1 MITGKTIGDLNLLGT
16 ITPDTLIPVEL
27 NEVTYH
33 VMYSAMTLNSSTN
46 IIYSG
51 KKIDCLNINSGMSIT
66 QVVESIGDTFCS
78 EPPIFTCGDVVLR
91 TNPIGE
97 CQNPLQYLFNQSILS
112 WCEEHPPVVP
122 CTSNVNS
129 LEYLFAQV
137 IENWNN
143 EHPPVVPC
151 TSNVNPLGYLFA
163 QSVENWN
170 NEHPPVVPCTSN
182 VNPLGNFFESVIY
195 YWENQEEL
203 G

>member
-16 ITPDTLIPVEL
+16 ITPDTLIPVQL
-27 NEVTYH
+27 NDVTYH

-51 KKIDCLNINSGMSIT
+51 KKIDCLNINSGMYITNFVDSIWYK
-66 QVVESIGDTFCS
+66 FCS

-97 CQNPLQYLFNQSILS
+97 CQDPLQYLFNQSILS
-112 WCEEHPPVVP
+112 WCKEHPPVVP

-129 LEYLFAQV
+129 LDYLFAQV

-143 EHPPVVPC
+143 EHSPVVPC
-151 TSNVNPLGYLFA
+151 TSNVNSLDYLFA
-163 QSVENWN
+163 QVIESWE
-170 NEHPPVVPCTSN
+170 ESHPPMVPCTSN
-182 VNPLGNFFESVIY
+182 VNSLDYLFTQVIES
-195 YWENQEEL
+195 WENQQL
-203 G
+203 V